1 MIYIENQ
8 IKLILVI
15 QHPTA
20 VNTLGKAKCKALTT
34 HSCRF
39 VFAFAIIS

>member
-1 MIYIENQ
+1 MPAVCHCIIFMIYIENQ

-20 VNTLGKAKCKALTT
+20 ANTLGMAKCK
-34 HSCRF
+34 
-39 VFAFAIIS
+39 II